1 MPYQVTQLISR
12 AYNIAGII
20 GKEYETI
27 SGNQLN
33 EGLELLNE
41 VLSSKT
47 ANQRL
52 IPYYSA
58 YTFTGVIGHEE
69 YFIPDLVL
77 AETLTFSIAT
87 VRYSMRSVTRRE
99 YFGTSRAND
108 VDSLPFI
115 YHCERTLNGTNL
127 FMYYTPNEAYVFI
140 LEGKFS
146 LSEVVLGQDLLVTL
160 DQYYIDYLKYA
171 LAEYVCQEYNI
182 TLQPQAVKRLDQ
194 LEAAIFDISPIDFT
208 TSKISMLQKGG
219 AISYAQVNIG
229 GAWIGTSGG

>member
-52 IPYYSA
+52 IPYYST
-58 YTFTGVIGHEE
+58 YSFTGVIGQEE

-77 AETLTFSIAT
+77 AETLTFSIAS
-87 VRYSMRSVTRRE
+87 VRYSMRLSTRRE

-108 VDSLPFI
+108 VNSLPFI
-115 YHCERTLNGTNL
+115 YHCERALNGTNL
-127 FMYYTPNEAYVFI
+127 FMYYLPNMAYSFI

-146 LSEVVLGQDLLVTL
+146 LSEVALGQDLLVTL

-208 TSKISMLQKGG
+208 TSKISMLQRSG

-229 GAWIGTSGG
+229 GAWIATVGG